1 MIDVCLH
8 IRHYIPLPQIF
19 ELLLANAFPFLDL
32 PTKVTMKTKMTFA
45 DETFRDQKNA
55 LVVKLNVH
63 FQQLSVELKV
73 Q

>member
-1 MIDVCLH
+1 MH
-8 IRHYIPLPQIF
+8 FIPLPQIF

-32 PTKVTMKTKMTFA
+32 PTKVTMKTKITFA
-45 DETFRDQKNA
+45 DETFSY
-55 LVVKLNVH
+55 VVVTLNVH